1 MKIIEKLF
9 YVIKLIFL
17 VILRI
22 NSNIHVIETFINRLS
37 AFLKVSLSS
46 SRTTQWR
53 QHMRMDPWVLFISQV
68 CTNAF
73 FGKVTESKREKLKM
87 RVLWMRTL

>member
-9 YVIKLIFL
+9 YVIKSIFL

-37 AFLKVSLSS
+37 AFL
-46 SRTTQWR
+46 R